1 VDDVSYSDQVCGSDG
16 RTYKSV
22 CRMILETDGVNVM
35 HGGPCNATECQ
46 DGQVSLFK

>member
-1 VDDVSYSDQVCGSDG
+1 
-16 RTYKSV
+16 
-22 CRMILETDGVNVM
+22 MILETDGVNVM